1 MNENTLKLIA
11 AIADGDALE
20 TEQSFQTAM
29 AERISTKLDVMRE
42 QISQSMF
49 TTPEVVAEDN
59 HDKDDEDEDDE
70 DKDDEDKDDEEDEDE
85 DKDNKK

>member
-59 HDKDDEDEDDE
+59 HDKDDEDDEDEDDE
-70 DKDDEDKDDEEDEDE
+70 DKDEDED

>member
-11 AIADGDALE
+11 AIADGNALE

-59 HDKDDEDEDDE
+59 HDKDDEDDEDEDEDDE
-70 DKDDEDKDDEEDEDE
+70 DKDEDED